1 MNYESDYGEP
11 NFQPE
16 TSIYN
21 PPNTL
26 KMMHNNS
33 RQRKSTDKTMSKIE
47 MGSARSSISVF

>member
-26 KMMHNNS
+26 KMMQNNS
-33 RQRKSTDKTMSKIE
+33 R
-47 MGSARSSISVF
+47 